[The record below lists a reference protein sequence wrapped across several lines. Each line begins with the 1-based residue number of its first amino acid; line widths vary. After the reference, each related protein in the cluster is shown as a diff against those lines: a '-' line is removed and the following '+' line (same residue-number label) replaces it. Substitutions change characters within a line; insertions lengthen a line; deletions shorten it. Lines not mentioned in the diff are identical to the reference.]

1 MNDTSRNIV
10 TQVAAKIAAD
20 LTPRSDD
27 MDQMLGGF
35 AVMFSSINDML
46 TEACFGTESVMRTIK
61 ETFPNSTEV
70 QETTQYAKPSS
81 DLKIVGKQHGD
92 IPSLLISAAK
102 KDGITKVYDNR
113 DSLSQNPKRPWFKA
127 VDDKEKAYWPPK
139 A

>member
-20 LTPRSDD
+20 LTPRSNDT
-27 MDQMLGGF
+27 DQMVGAF
-35 AVMFSSINDML
+35 AVMFSSINDIL
-46 TEACFGTESVMRTIK
+46 SEACFGTDSVMKAIK
-61 ETFPNSTEV
+61 DVFPNTTEV

-92 IPSLLISAAK
+92 IPSWLISAAK